1 MTSLEANY
9 INKLRS
15 FGLRPTRQRIKICE
29 ILFNRDKTF
38 HFSINDLRNILQ
50 MSITKKF
57 L

>member
-15 FGLRPTRQRIKICE
+15 SGLRPTRQRIKICE

-38 HFSINDLRNILQ
+38 HFSINDLAKILQ
-50 MSITKKF
+50 NEYNKEF